1 LFDFSAFVDGDM
13 SSARYY
19 SPVTMTFDAQ
29 HESLLIADYKSQ
41 LQLTTGMKYISS
53 RIRKL
58 SLRDKLVT
66 TVLGGPGN
74 SFCPLN
80 IY

>member
-1 LFDFSAFVDGDM
+1 MFDFSAFVDGDM

-41 LQLTTGMKYISS
+41 VLNTGLKYISS

-58 SLRDKLVT
+58 SLRDKFVT

>member
-41 LQLTTGMKYISS
+41 VLNTGLKYISS

-58 SLRDKLVT
+58 SLRDKFVT